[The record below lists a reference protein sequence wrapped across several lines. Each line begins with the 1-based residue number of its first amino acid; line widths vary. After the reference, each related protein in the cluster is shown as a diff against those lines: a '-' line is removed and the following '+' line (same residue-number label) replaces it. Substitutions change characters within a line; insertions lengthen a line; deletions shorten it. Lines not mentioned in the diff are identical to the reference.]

1 MQMKQ
6 IKSRILAALTLG
18 IGTACIANAQVEIP
32 MLDYTQ
38 GVGPA
43 IGRAQAMATF
53 VPIQGNFIAHRGRSG
68 GAVQLNWEM
77 LNTLDPSVPARI
89 TLPDAYGQ
97 HWEVVLIQSSYRGQD
112 DYDWVGQIAGHPNS
126 DVLLARY
133 KDGFYAIIRDYISG
147 ESWSIEG
154 DSAGR
159 FYVLNSDGVFETPGH
174 VCDPN
179 SSRMDNAPINHS
191 GLVRTRGDAST
202 VSDPLYTV
210 DIMTV
215 ATQQVLQNLGANNF
229 VSICRVAVN
238 DFNLRSF
245 NSRVIPMS
253 PGYVT
258 LRLVAVDTVS
268 GQDYSEI
275 PATQSDG
282 AADPDFGGSFELNQ
296 LGSGTS
302 ALSTE
307 ISDLRMDCKADLIA
321 LCRWSPWLGQ
331 PGGSASVAGA
341 AFRPTNQEQLDGGGT
356 RWSVN
361 SMNHASLDF
370 VGDIFAHEVGHN
382 MALVHDVAQYLEDID
397 WSLGDPIPDAASALS
412 SRPHGYKN
420 SCELGC
426 VFDDIHYHTTM
437 AYGIASACG
446 RSTLVPSFSSPQ
458 YTFNPGAFCTS
469 SPVGDTGASW
479 ASELMLISADD
490 ISQYNIGASLRW
502 VAPGANGSGTYLDPF
517 GSIVTAVNQVQ
528 GEVGEAEV
536 RIRSGDYNVNGS
548 IILNNAA
555 TLTAEGGSVVIR

>member
-1 MQMKQ
+1 MKQ
-6 IKSRILAALTLG
+6 IKSRIFAALTLALG
-18 IGTACIANAQVEIP
+18 SACIANAQVEIP
-32 MLDYTQ
+32 VLDYTY

-43 IGRAQAMATF
+43 TGQAQPMATF
-53 VPIQGNFIAHRGRSG
+53 VPIQGNYIAHRARSG
-68 GAVQLNWEM
+68 GGVQLNWAM
-77 LNTLDPSVPARI
+77 LDTLDPSVQARI

-97 HWEVVLIQSSYRGQD
+97 HWEVVLTQSSYREQD
-112 DYDWVGQIAGHPNS
+112 DYDWIGQIAGRPNS

-133 KDGFYAIIRDYISG
+133 KDGFHAMIRDYSSG

-154 DSAGR
+154 DSSGR
-159 FYVLNSDGVFETPGH
+159 FYVLKGDGVFETLGP

-179 SSRMDNAPINHS
+179 SSRIENAPINHS
-191 GLVRTRGDAST
+191 GSVGTRGGVST

-215 ATQQVLQNLGANNF
+215 ATQQVLQNLGASNF

-275 PATQSDG
+275 PANQSDG

-302 ALSTE
+302 PLSTE
-307 ISDLRMDCKADLIA
+307 ISALRMECKADLVA
-321 LCRWSPWLGQ
+321 VCRWSPWLSQ
-331 PGGSASVAGA
+331 PGGSASVGGV
-341 AFRPTNQEQLDGGGT
+341 AFRPSNQTSLDGGGFI
-356 RWSVN
+356 WSVN
-361 SMNHASLDF
+361 SMNHSSLNF
-370 VGDIFAHEVGHN
+370 VGDIFPHEVGHC
-382 MALVHDVAQYLEDID
+382 MALVHDPAQYLEDIGWD
-397 WSLGDPIPDAASALS
+397 LGDPIPGPASALS

-426 VFDDIHYHTTM
+426 VIDDIHYHTTM
-437 AYGIASACG
+437 AYGIGSACG
-446 RSTLVPSFSSPQ
+446 RSTLAPLFSSPQ
-458 YTFNPGAFCTS
+458 YTFDPGAFCTS
-469 SPVGDTGASW
+469 SPVGDTGVSW

-502 VAPGANGSGTYLDPF
+502 VAPGANGPGTYLDPL
-517 GSIVTAVNQVQ
+517 GSIVTAVNEVQ
-528 GEVGEAEV
+528 GEVGEAKV
-536 RIRSGDYNVNGS
+536 RIRSGDYNVSGS

-555 TLTAEGGSVVIR
+555 TLSAEGGSVVIR